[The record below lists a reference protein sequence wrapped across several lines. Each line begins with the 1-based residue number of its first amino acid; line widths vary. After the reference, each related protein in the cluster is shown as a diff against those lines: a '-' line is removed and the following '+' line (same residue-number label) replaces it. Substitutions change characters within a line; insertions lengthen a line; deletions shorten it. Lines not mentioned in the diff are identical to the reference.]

1 MNIQRSLK
9 SGLLPTP
16 LRYNGGKIGKILE
29 VKLPSCPT
37 CGMQFTYNRLEQPCI
52 YSFKKKQLDWM
63 AGEWYLIMKHKFPM
77 VWTHVPRSVAINQ
90 GIPDICW
97 TTT

>member
-1 MNIQRSLK
+1 MVFSVAQMGGFIFTCGGSLRVWRSLEMNIQRSLN

-37 CGMQFTYNRLEQPCI
+37 CGNNLLAIGWSNRVYIHLKKNNWIGLLVSCI
-52 YSFKKKQLDWM
+52 
-63 AGEWYLIMKHKFPM
+63 
-77 VWTHVPRSVAINQ
+77 
-90 GIPDICW
+90 
-97 TTT
+97 